1 MGRGR
6 SADGD
11 QYAGVAMSRT
21 PIAVA
26 AMLVA
31 LVGCDPGDEPS
42 LGEPVTEVDDAAAD
56 VVYDLLSDA
65 GDTAFTATYAVTPSL
80 TGETTVVTVRHD
92 PATTTEVETRGIVFV
107 GAGEEGS
114 TCADAVCRDG
124 ADDAVISDLS
134 ITHRFWAPAF
144 AIRLRL
150 DTGRRIGFTEATTT
164 EIAGRPA
171 ECVAIPQAGTVEID
185 AVVTYCALDAGPLAR
200 YAGADVAIEM
210 TSFVPGAPEFVQP
223 VTDAS
228 E

>member
-1 MGRGR
+1 
-6 SADGD
+6 
-11 QYAGVAMSRT
+11 MSRI

-31 LVGCDPGDEPS
+31 LVGCETGDEPS

-56 VVYDLLSDA
+56 VVYDLLRDA

-80 TGETTVVTVRHD
+80 TGETTAVTVRHD
-92 PATTTEVETRGIVFV
+92 PAATTEVETRGVVFV
-107 GAGEEGS
+107 GTGDDGS
-114 TCADAVCRDG
+114 TCADSVCRDG

-171 ECVAIPQAGTVEID
+171 ECVGIPQAGPVEID
-185 AVVTYCALDAGPLAR
+185 AVVTYCALEAGPLAR

-210 TSFVPGAPEFVQP
+210 TSFVPGVPEFVQP